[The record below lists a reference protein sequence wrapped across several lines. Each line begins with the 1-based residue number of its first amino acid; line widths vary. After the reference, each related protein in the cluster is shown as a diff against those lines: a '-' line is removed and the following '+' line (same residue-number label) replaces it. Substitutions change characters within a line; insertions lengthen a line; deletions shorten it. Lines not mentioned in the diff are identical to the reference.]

1 MMEEK
6 EVFWWEE
13 GEELEDME
21 EEAEKQVSL
30 IERLKNYL
38 ERFKGNQDNR

>member
-13 GEELEDME
+13 EEELENME
-21 EEAEKQVSL
+21 EGEEKQVSL
-30 IERLKNYL
+30 LERLKNYL
-38 ERFKGNQDNR
+38 EKFQGKQDNR